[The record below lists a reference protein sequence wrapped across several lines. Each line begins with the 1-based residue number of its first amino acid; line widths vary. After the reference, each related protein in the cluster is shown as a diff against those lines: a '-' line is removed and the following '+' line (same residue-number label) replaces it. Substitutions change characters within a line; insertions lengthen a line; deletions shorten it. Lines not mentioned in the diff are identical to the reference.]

1 MIRYISKFLILFFLT
16 LIFLGFKH
24 QTKVL
29 SNNVEI
35 LRDSYNTEM
44 QLYLKRNIQLSKL
57 INQFQTND
65 SNNEYAKSNDYIY
78 FDRNTFNQFT
88 VIKINYDQPE

>member
-1 MIRYISKFLILFFLT
+1 MIRYLSKFFILFFLT

-29 SNNVEI
+29 INSVEI

-44 QLYLKRNIQLSKL
+44 QLYLKRNIQLSKM
-57 INQFQTND
+57 ISQFQANEA
-65 SNNEYAKSNDYIY
+65 NNEYAKSNDYIY

-88 VIKINYDQPE
+88 VIKINYDQSE

>member
-1 MIRYISKFLILFFLT
+1 MIRYLSKFLILFFLT

-88 VIKINYDQPE
+88 VIKINYDQSE

>member
-1 MIRYISKFLILFFLT
+1 MIRYLSKFLILFFLI

-29 SNNVEI
+29 SNSVEI
-35 LRDSYNTEM
+35 LRNSYNTEM
-44 QLYLKRNIQLSKL
+44 QLYLKRNIQLSKM
-57 INQFQTND
+57 ISQFQAND
-65 SNNEYAKSNDYIY
+65 ANNEYAKSNDYIY

-88 VIKINYDQPE
+88 VIKINYDQSE